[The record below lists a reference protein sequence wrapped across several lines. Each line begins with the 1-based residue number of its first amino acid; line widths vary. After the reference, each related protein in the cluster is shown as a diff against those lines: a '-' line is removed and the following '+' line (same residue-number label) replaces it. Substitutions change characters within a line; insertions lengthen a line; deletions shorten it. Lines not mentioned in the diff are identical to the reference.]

1 MEDKFIEQYINRKSS
16 EYASVMLQIESDE
29 KLSNL
34 IYDYS
39 EMIQIESDKNY
50 AKSISGR
57 SSKSSKK
64 EKKKAK
70 SKSKTTLLISS
81 SGIEIEEKIEEVIN
95 KKYKEDVNM
104 KNIMNHPQ
112 KNIGV
117 IGMVSE
123 GKSTLTKS
131 VSNQVTQRSK
141 EEMERNITMKV
152 GYADT
157 KIWKKNGNYISE
169 GYNNELIDGCSDED
183 LIDHISIVDCP
194 GHYGLIAMMISS
206 VRLMHAVIV
215 VVSVEGDLES
225 KTSLIEHL
233 KSVKLSGIK
242 NIIVCLNKIDLF
254 RNNKNDI
261 IKKYNELEKFLEKY
275 EIEPIYPI
283 IPTSFENNIGTD
295 FLLDAI
301 GKINKEESIDDN
313 YFLSNRSFSITRPGT
328 VFDKVIGSC
337 IGGSLLGGNIT
348 VGDEIEIRP
357 GLSDKKNY
365 VPLSTFVT
373 SLRYN
378 NTELDS
384 ITRGGLISIG
394 TQLIPSIAANN
405 GLSGKLVGKKGTL
418 PSVYKE
424 LVITDINNE
433 LFGKVWN
440 IDSLGDNKVSIQFEN
455 QLVTSKL
462 KEKVDGMFVF
472 ALKDPICI
480 AVGKKVTFLNLKN
493 KKNEDIG
500 ILGIG
505 TFVRGNTILE

>member
-1 MEDKFIEQYINRKSS
+1 MEDKFIEQYINGKSS
-16 EYASVMLQIESDE
+16 EYASKMIQIESDE

-34 IYDYS
+34 ISDYS
-39 EMIQIESDKNY
+39 EMIHIESDKNH
-50 AKSISGR
+50 A
-57 SSKSSKK
+57 KSSKK
-64 EKKKAK
+64 KKAT
-70 SKSKTTLLISS
+70 SKTTLLMSS

-95 KKYKEDVNM
+95 KKYKEDLNM

-117 IGMVSE
+117 VGMVSE

-157 KIWKKNGNYISE
+157 KIWKKDGHYISE

-206 VRLMHAVIV
+206 VKLMHAVIV

-254 RNNKNDI
+254 SNNKNDI
-261 IKKYNELEKFLEKY
+261 IKKYNELELFLEKY

-283 IPTSFENNIGTD
+283 IPTSFENNVGTD

-301 GKINKEESIDDN
+301 GKISKEECVEDDK
-313 YFLSNRSFSITRPGT
+313 YFLSNRSFSISKLGI
-328 VFDKVIGSC
+328 DYNKIIGSC
-337 IGGSLLGGNIT
+337 IGGSLLGGNIN
-348 VGDEIEIRP
+348 VGDEIDIRP
-357 GLSDKKNY
+357 GLGGSKNY
-365 VPLSTFVT
+365 LPLTTVVT

-378 NTELDS
+378 NENLNS
-384 ITRGGLISIG
+384 IGRGGLISIG
-394 TQLIPSIAANN
+394 TELIPCIASDN
-405 GLSGKLVGKKGTL
+405 GLAGKLVGKVGTL
-418 PSVYKE
+418 PSVYMV
-424 LVITDINNE
+424 LVIKDINNNI
-433 LFGKVWN
+433 LGKVWD
-440 IDSLGDNKVSIQFEN
+440 ISTLKEGSKVSIQFEN
-455 QLVTSKL
+455 QMVTSKL
-462 KEKVDGMFVF
+462 KTIEEDSYVF
-472 ALKDPICI
+472 LLKTPMCIPIY
-480 AVGKKVTFLNLKN
+480 KKVTFLNLD
-493 KKNEDIG
+493 KKTDDKG

-505 TFVRGNTILE
+505 TFVEGREILE